1 MAESSVTMSLSE
13 YSKQKKTIYRHE
25 LFLENVLASSSYDA
39 EKDDIVFDTERINQ
53 AMKLC
58 FPETHKKRLATL
70 RTQHKRHGT

>member
-13 YSKQKKTIYRHE
+13 YSKQKKTI
-25 LFLENVLASSSYDA
+25 SYDA